1 MSQNEPKIAEVPE
14 VVHACPLCGGK
25 FTEPISA
32 NKKHTCP
39 DEGGCGQSFLVK
51 VYS

>member
-1 MSQNEPKIAEVPE
+1 MSQNEPKIAEVE
-14 VVHACPLCGGK
+14 SIVVACPLCGGK
-25 FTEPISA
+25 FDEAVSG
-32 NKKHTCP
+32 NRKHTCP